1 MQMAAGS
8 VGAVQIIRNHADFLA
23 FADVTSVQ
31 DAVGIHSHWIH
42 MHVAKAYVLV
52 AGVDLQRCRL
62 LCQRANYYAIA
73 DRDDGPLVRLAAIN
87 AFIARRTRCGAD
99 ILPLVPKT
107 AGALSH
113 PKTAGFAKI
122 ILPRITCF
130 SASRPVQ
137 R

>member
-1 MQMAAGS
+1 MYLHEDHTLPVVKGVLYVRSAPDFIPADK
-8 VGAVQIIRNHADFLA
+8 VGLGTITGEVMRSGGTPQ
-23 FADVTSVQ
+23 
-31 DAVGIHSHWIH
+31 HSGDW
-42 MHVAKAYVLV
+42 L
-52 AGVDLQRCRL
+52 
-62 LCQRANYYAIA
+62 
-73 DRDDGPLVRLAAIN
+73 DDRLAAIG

-107 AGALSH
+107 TGALSH